1 MPFVFSIYFIAI
13 QIYSKGSKRRKKK
26 KCSSSN
32 KIVDY
37 LSIAKDEV
45 KKENDVA
52 DAAVPGS
59 MFPEGI
65 MNAIQMYMW

>member
-1 MPFVFSIYFIAI
+1 MQRLSNESF
-13 QIYSKGSKRRKKK
+13 KKSFQKEK
-26 KCSSSN
+26 KQQCE
-32 KIVDY
+32 KE
-37 LSIAKDEV
+37 L

>member
-1 MPFVFSIYFIAI
+1 MVSFLTTGQLHSQSHLCTAEKCG
-13 QIYSKGSKRRKKK
+13 YS
-26 KCSSSN
+26 SSSN

-59 MFPEGI
+59 MFPEVI